1 MDLKHSDMVTG
12 FGINEA
18 KQNSMLGTGFSMPKL
33 PKLPQFPK
41 APEPQTPELQQM
53 PEISQALQVQPM
65 PQYPQIQL
73 ANSAYNNQPQI
84 PLVKRSPRNI
94 FVNDYLMPEFK
105 QDLSDIAYG
114 ANRTLNGMTFGGLD
128 YLGNKFGV
136 DTQMNSYLNTF
147 SPEQQ
152 ALRQIAGEMAQYGGS
167 GLVLLDGG
175 NAAYGALQVPY
186 NAWRIGRAYDRLRD
200 NPFSGSGQDIIAKM
214 KDYNGDTVLLQRG
227 EVARDNNGNIVA
239 SGRRLKEFGTER
251 NYGLN
256 KGIFKHD
263 ISKSEA
269 CQIPMYIRQIPKET
283 SGRGQDVYVTVTK
296 NGEIKV
302 ITTPI
307 NSQKTISTIY
317 RVE

>member
-1 MDLKHSDMVTG
+1 
-12 FGINEA
+12 
-18 KQNSMLGTGFSMPKL
+18 MLGTGFQMPKL

-41 APEPQTPELQQM
+41 APEPQTPELPQM
-53 PEISQALQVQPM
+53 PDIPQALHIQPM
-65 PQYPQIQL
+65 QQYPQVQL
-73 ANSAYNNQPQI
+73 AYSAYNNQPSMP
-84 PLVKRSPRNI
+84 PLLQQTPVPQRS
-94 FVNDYLMPEFK
+94 FFNDYLIPEFK

-136 DTQMNSYLNTF
+136 GTQMNSYLNTF

-152 ALRQIAGEMAQYGGS
+152 ALRQIAGEMAQYGGA
-167 GLVLLDGG
+167 GLILLDGG
-175 NAAYGALQVPY
+175 NVAYGALQVPY
-186 NAWRIGRAYDRLRD
+186 NAWRISRAYDRLRD
-200 NPFSGSGQDIIAKM
+200 NPFFGSGQDIIAKM

-307 NSQKTISTIY
+307 NGQKTISTIY